1 MGSEISTHVQWRDVK
16 KIFYKRTHFYLKE
29 GNKLHIAS
37 FDCRLSKMKANVVIE
52 NFDHEFKTSYFEE
65 ICSSKLFSF
74 KNVYYVD
81 AKNIVRKANMYHSE
95 VVGYIYVERLDR

>member
-1 MGSEISTHVQWRDVK
+1 
-16 KIFYKRTHFYLKE
+16 
-29 GNKLHIAS
+29 
-37 FDCRLSKMKANVVIE
+37 MKANVVIE